1 MQPIEDPASYQ
12 WLEVARRLQS
22 IAQAG
27 LTYGENKYDRERYEE
42 LKKIS
47 IAMMAE
53 YSDTPFEKIK
63 TLYDLEDG
71 YLTPKVDVR
80 SVIFQNN
87 KLLMVKETIDGCW
100 SIPGGWADVG
110 YTPSEIAVK
119 ETQEEAGLEVIPVRL
134 LAVLDKKCHP
144 HPPTPF
150 YTYKIFILCEPVGG
164 SPMAGMETSEVSY
177 FGLDELPELSAERI
191 TASQIQLLFEYL
203 HNPAKPVIFD

>member
-1 MQPIEDPASYQ
+1 MQPIDNPAPYQ
-12 WLEVARRLQS
+12 WMEVARRLQS

-27 LTYGENKYDRERYEE
+27 LTYGENKYDLERYEE

-47 IAMMAE
+47 IEMMAE

-80 SVIFQNN
+80 SVVFQDN

-119 ETQEEAGLEVIPVRL
+119 ETLEEAGLAVKPLRL

-150 YTYKIFILCEPVGG
+150 YTYKIFIRCEPAGG
-164 SPMAGMETSEVSY
+164 SLMAGMETSEVKY
-177 FGLDELPELSAERI
+177 FGLDELPELSTERI

-203 HNPAKPVIFD
+203 YDPGKPVAFD